1 MPHVLRNRALEP
13 SSLHPPFPLFTLCSS
28 FHVCLWIALSFLL
41 SFPPSILQFIFPAIH
56 PPTSIHSKNIFI
68 LPMMFQGQG
77 SGNTAIGQSNMARF
91 LPEFTVSGGYR
102 WDQSRRALPG
112 QCRYTSLAEL
122 CSRHCDVPA
131 CHRCCSR
138 LRSHKAYRVHLV
150 LKISC
155 TVTDLILWQ
164 LYEVC
169 AVSPFN

>member
-155 TVTDLILWQ
+155 TVTDLIL
-164 LYEVC
+164 
-169 AVSPFN
+169 